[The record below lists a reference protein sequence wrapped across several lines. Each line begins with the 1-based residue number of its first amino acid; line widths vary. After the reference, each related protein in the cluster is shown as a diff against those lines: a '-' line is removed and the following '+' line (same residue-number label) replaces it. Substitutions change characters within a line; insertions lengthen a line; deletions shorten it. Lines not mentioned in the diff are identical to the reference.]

1 MLKKQLKIRKNTT
14 TLSEAGLIGFT
25 KYSTHK
31 TVQILMYLQ
40 LQIKEKKLLEKRCF
54 VIITKFQNM
63 RCFCTS
69 EGCNSKATYPQG
81 CKIFVRLLIFS
92 KIFLIQISNF
102 KNQNIISHE
111 GKRSREKRWN
121 HSSCTFHNLDCTRIL
136 PSIKGFQ
143 HIWQLKKGNQ
153 HCAEDL
159 TKFCENFNFHR
170 FSHQAACLP
179 VQLLAECL

>member
-1 MLKKQLKIRKNTT
+1 MRQSYWKQVCLVSQNIPHTKLYRYKCICNCKSKKKIVRK
-14 TLSEAGLIGFT
+14 
-25 KYSTHK
+25 
-31 TVQILMYLQ
+31 
-40 LQIKEKKLLEKRCF
+40 KRCF

-136 PSIKGFQ
+136 PSIRDFQ
-143 HIWQLKKGNQ
+143 HI
-153 HCAEDL
+153 
-159 TKFCENFNFHR
+159 
-170 FSHQAACLP
+170 
-179 VQLLAECL
+179 